1 MRGAR
6 LTISPTLLGVDPE
19 LTPLLTAIAAE
30 DRGVDLSGAVLKTGW
45 ESQVVETR
53 DGWILRFPRAHVDFE
68 RELAVLSLL
77 ASRVPVPIPRVEWV
91 GRLRPFAAYR
101 KLTGLESSAM
111 RFYSLSP
118 VRQKVLASSFAEF
131 LLAVHTALSP
141 AEIAS
146 LGLPVLDHASAV
158 AGVLSRLALVP
169 EAARPGVEEL
179 LAEFR
184 AYWVDVP
191 APERRTVLHNDFHFG
206 NLVLDERT
214 GAVAA
219 VWDFSCVCLG
229 EPSFDLRYL
238 MRAPRLAELLSHAYG
253 GPPLNLPAAETARRL
268 ETISDA
274 LDLSE
279 PETIPDLVR
288 PWG

>member
-1 MRGAR
+1 MD
-6 LTISPTLLGVDPE
+6 SE
-19 LTPLLTAIAAE
+19 LAPLLTAIEAE
-30 DRGVDLSGAVLKTGW
+30 DRGVDLSGAVLKSGW
-45 ESQVVETR
+45 ESLVVETR
-53 DGWILRFPRAHVDFE
+53 DGWILRFPRPHVDFA
-68 RELAVLSLL
+68 RELAVLELL
-77 ASRVPVPIPRVEWV
+77 AARVPVPIPRVEWV

-101 KLTGLESSAM
+101 KLTGQEFAAT

-131 LLAVHTALSP
+131 LLAVHSALSP

-146 LGLPVLDHASAV
+146 LNLPVLDHAGAV
-158 AGVLSRLALVP
+158 AGLEERLPLVP
-169 EAARPGVEEL
+169 ASARPAVDEL
-179 LAEFR
+179 IAEVR

-219 VWDFSCVCLG
+219 VWDFSCVSLG

-238 MRAPRLAELLSHAYG
+238 MKAPRLVELLSNTYTIRG
-253 GPPLNLPAAETARRL
+253 GHPLNLPAAENARRL
-268 ETISDA
+268 EAVTDA
-274 LDLSE
+274 LDLGE

-288 PWG
+288 SWS